1 MISYTENATNRR
13 RYNHLLVKRRL
24 LRLRINIF
32 VGGVC
37 TSVDAPSSGRPDHA
51 VPSGVQPASGRAAV
65 PRAKR

>member
-13 RYNHLLVKRRL
+13 RYNNLILKRRL

-32 VGGVC
+32 VGGYAL
-37 TSVDAPSSGRPDHA
+37 APTRRRAADPGEA
-51 VPSGVQPASGRAAV
+51 AGRATG